1 MAERRMRVFL
11 AMDKEAWQAFKERRF
26 GTAWFPG
33 LLTSAQRL
41 VNEGE
46 IPSSPINRKTMGVK
60 CDVAL
65 LERLIEDSQVR
76 QRAGRAKK
84 NASTREMILAGA
96 V

>member
-26 GTAWFPG
+26 GTVWFPG
-33 LLTSAQRL
+33 LLMTAQRL

-46 IPSSPINRKTMGVK
+46 IPSTPINRKTMGVK

-65 LERLIEDSQVR
+65 LSRLIEDSQSR
-76 QRAGRAKK
+76 QIAGRARK
-84 NASTREMILAGA
+84 NTRVREMILAGTI
-96 V
+96 